1 MIDIQE
7 QYLKVCGSQRAW
19 ILGASDIV
27 PVRAG
32 AGMDMDGSKKTTC
45 GSGLKSGRV
54 KVHNPARPTPPGK
67 AEIRGWNDLLDVS
80 QAGGC
85 RAKQEKAGGGRA
97 GDGLLAAGCEVCSQ
111 AELPDLVNSRKPC
124 LVN

>member
-1 MIDIQE
+1 MWEPACLDPWSIGYCTSEGWGRNGHGWEQE
-7 QYLKVCGSQRAW
+7 DNLW
-19 ILGASDIV
+19 
-27 PVRAG
+27 VR
-32 AGMDMDGSKKTTC
+32 
-45 GSGLKSGRV
+45 LESGRV

-80 QAGGC
+80 RAGGC